1 MHKVVDPQMEDS
13 LKDWSPESWK
23 SRVAQQQPVYPDQA
37 LLAEAIDRL
46 AKLPP
51 LLTSWEIEDLKTN
64 LASASRGEAFLLQG
78 GDCSES
84 LEDCRPDAIV
94 RNLKVIMQMSF
105 VLIYGSRKRVIRVGR
120 IAGQYAKPRSA
131 NTETKNGVT
140 LPTYRGDMINRSGFS
155 EKDRQPDPELML
167 RGYERAA
174 LTLNFIRSLIGG
186 GFADL
191 HHPENWDLDFF
202 KESPRARQYHGMV
215 ASITDSLRFMEAVFG
230 SSIAGSKGVEYYT
243 SHEGL
248 HLNYEY
254 ALTRTVPRRPGW
266 YNLSTHFPW
275 IGNRTRAIDGAHVE
289 YFRGIRNPIGI
300 KISADIDSNE
310 LTDLVHIL
318 NPEKEPGRVTLIHRF
333 GEKQIEKELPR
344 LIEAVHKKEQSVL
357 WSCDPMHGNTFA
369 TDEGIK
375 TRDFDQIL
383 NELTLAFDIHRE
395 CNSILGGVHLELTG
409 DNVTECIGGESKIS
423 PSDLHRAYKSSVDPR
438 LNYEQAM
445 EIAFRIA
452 NKMANRKS

>member
-1 MHKVVDPQMEDS
+1 MEDS
-13 LKDWSPESWK
+13 SNNWTPTSWK
-23 SRVAQQQPVYPDQA
+23 SKTAQQQPIYADPVQ
-37 LLAEAIDRL
+37 LADAIRRL
-46 AKLPP
+46 QQLPP
-51 LLTSWEIEDLKTN
+51 LLTSWEIEELKSG
-64 LASASRGEAFLLQG
+64 LADAARGEAFLLQG
-78 GDCSES
+78 GDCSEN
-84 LEDCRPDAIV
+84 LEDCETEAIV

-140 LPTYRGDMINRSGFS
+140 LPTYRGDMINRSGFT

-191 HHPENWDLDFF
+191 HHPENWDLDFVND
-202 KESPRARQYHGMV
+202 SPRAKQYHGMV

-230 SSIAGSKGVEYYT
+230 SSIAGARGVNYYT

-248 HLNYEY
+248 HLSYES
-254 ALTRTVPRRPGW
+254 AQTRRVPRRHGW

-289 YFRGIRNPIGI
+289 YFRGIMNPIGL
-300 KISADIDSNE
+300 KISADIDSEE
-310 LTDLVHIL
+310 LSDLLRIL
-318 NPEKEPGRVTLIHRF
+318 NPTNEPGRITLIHRF
-333 GEKQIEKELPR
+333 GHAHIQQHLPR
-344 LIEAVHKKEQSVL
+344 LIDVVKQNEHNVL
-357 WSCDPMHGNTFA
+357 WSCDPMHGNTFV
-369 TDEGIK
+369 TDGGIK
-375 TRDFDQIL
+375 TRDFDQII
-383 NELTLAFDIHRE
+383 NELTTAFDIHE
-395 CNSILGGVHLELTG
+395 GCGSILGGVHLELSG

-423 PSDLHRAYKSSVDPR
+423 VADLHRAYKSQVDPR

-452 NKMANRKS
+452 QKMGKV